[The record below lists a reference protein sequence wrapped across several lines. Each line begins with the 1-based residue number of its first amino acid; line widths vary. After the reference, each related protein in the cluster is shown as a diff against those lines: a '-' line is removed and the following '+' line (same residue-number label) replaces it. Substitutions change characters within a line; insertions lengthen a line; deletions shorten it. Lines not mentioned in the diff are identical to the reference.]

1 MVRIKL
7 AVLISGRGSNLQSLI
22 DACAEESF
30 PARIVQVISNVPGVA
45 GLGRAEA
52 AGIPAAVVDHKA
64 FEDRQSFEAGLN
76 EALEKSG
83 VDLICLAGF
92 KRLLT
97 DGFINP
103 WRDRLINIHP
113 SLLPAFKGVHAHE
126 QVVESGARFSGCTV
140 HFVRPDMDDGPVII
154 QAVVPVHGDDD
165 ADALAARILA
175 QEHRIYP
182 RAVRLFAE
190 KRLRIAGGRVL
201 IDGAGAPEGALVNP
215 CADGGR
221 RK

>member
-1 MVRIKL
+1 MDRIKL

-22 DACAEESF
+22 DACTEESF

-45 GLGRAEA
+45 GLARAEA
-52 AGIPAAVVDHKA
+52 AGIPATVVDHRT

-97 DGFINP
+97 DSFINP

-126 QVVESGARFSGCTV
+126 QVVESGVRFSGCTV
-140 HFVRPDMDDGPVII
+140 HFVRPEMDDGPIII
-154 QAVVPVHGDDD
+154 QAVVPVHGDDA

-201 IDGAGAPEGALVNP
+201 IDGAEAPEGALVNP
-215 CADGGR
+215 YADGGR
-221 RK
+221 

>member
-1 MVRIKL
+1 MGRIKL

-22 DACAEESF
+22 EACADESF

-45 GLGRAEA
+45 GLARAEA
-52 AGIPAAVVDHKA
+52 AGIPAAVVDHKG
-64 FEDRQSFEAGLN
+64 FEDRQSFEAGLS
-76 EALEKSG
+76 EVLEKSG
-83 VDLICLAGF
+83 PDLICLAGF
-92 KRLLT
+92 TRLLT

-103 WRDRLINIHP
+103 WRDRLVNIHP
-113 SLLPAFKGVHAHE
+113 SLLPVFKGAHVHE

-140 HFVRPDMDDGPVII
+140 HFVRQDMDDGPIII

-182 RAVRLFAE
+182 WAVRLFAE

-201 IDGAGAPEGALVNP
+201 IDGAEAPEGALVNP
-215 CADGGR
+215 RADGGR

>member
-1 MVRIKL
+1 
-7 AVLISGRGSNLQSLI
+7 
-22 DACAEESF
+22 
-30 PARIVQVISNVPGVA
+30 VISNVPGVA
-45 GLGRAEA
+45 GLARAEA
-52 AGIPAAVVDHKA
+52 AGIPAAVVDHKG
-64 FEDRQSFEAGLN
+64 FEDRQSFEAGLS
-76 EALEKSG
+76 EVLEKSG
-83 VDLICLAGF
+83 PDLICLAGF
-92 KRLLT
+92 TRLLT

-140 HFVRPDMDDGPVII
+140 HFVRPEMDDGPIII

-201 IDGAGAPEGALVNP
+201 IDGAEAPEGALVNP